1 MAILTERV
9 ECKEL
14 LDKLMPVEEAV
25 KFVSDRCKI
34 AISGFTKTGEPKV
47 FLPALARY
55 LSQYAPKTKIG
66 LFSGASLSEAVED
79 PIASFVGKRGPYMSS
94 NVARKMINAGEMD
107 FSDVHLSSFARNLI
121 YGFYGGIDLAVVEVS
136 RIRPDGSVILSS
148 SVGVSAEA
156 LHVAKKI
163 ILEVNPAIPDYT
175 GFHDIALPSV
185 HPRVGWPIP
194 IVQVGDRVGTPY
206 VDIDK
211 SKVVAIIESNQPDY
225 PVSFK
230 PTSETD
236 RRIAQNV
243 IEFLLYCHKTFNW
256 GKRLPPIQSGVG
268 NVANAIVGELYKSPF
283 QKIRF
288 WTEVFQDGMMRYIED
303 DDKFESAS
311 ATALSFSEAS
321 RQEFMRLFTRCR
333 EKVVLRPMW
342 LSNSA
347 ELISRLF
354 VIAMNTP
361 IEVDIYGHVNSTHV
375 DGSRVINGLGGSG
388 DFFRHAYLSI
398 VHTPSIRRLRD
409 GRIVSCVMPYVRHI
423 DHTEHDI
430 NCVVT
435 EQGFA
440 LNTEIRSARRR
451 AEDIISK
458 CAHPHFK
465 PVLRDYLRLG
475 GEGDEPRP
483 TNMDLLTSWWKDYD
497 AACRCFPESSIDE
510 KENHA
515 SPDPYEWES
524 PSWKYWW

>member
-1 MAILTERV
+1 MGRGWEMALLTERI

-14 LDKLMPVEEAV
+14 LDKLMPVEDAV

-34 AISGFTKTGEPKV
+34 AISGFTKSGEPKT
-47 FLPALARY
+47 FIPALARY
-55 LSQYAPKTKIG
+55 LAQYAPKTKIG
-66 LFSGASLSEAVED
+66 LFSGASLSEDVEN

-94 NVARKMINAGEMD
+94 SVSRKLIHAGEMD
-107 FSDVHLSSFARNLI
+107 FTDVHLSTFARNLM
-121 YGFYGGIDLAVVEVS
+121 YGFYGDIDLAVVEVS

-156 LHVAKKI
+156 LTIAKKI
-163 ILEVNPAIPDYT
+163 ILEVNPTIPDYT

-185 HPRVGWPIP
+185 HPRVNWPIP
-194 IVQVGDRVGTPY
+194 VVNVGDRVGAPY
-206 VDIDK
+206 LEIDK
-211 SKVVAIIESNQPDY
+211 KKVVAVIESDRPDY
-225 PVSFK
+225 PVVFK
-230 PTSETD
+230 PTSKID
-236 RRIAQNV
+236 RKIAENV
-243 IEFLLYCHKTFNW
+243 VEFLLYCHKTFRW

-283 QKIRF
+283 QRIRF
-288 WTEVFQDGMMRYIED
+288 WTEVFQDGMMRFVED
-303 DDKFESAS
+303 DDKFECAS
-311 ATALSFSEAS
+311 ATALSFSEEG
-321 RQEFMRLFTRCR
+321 RQEFRRLFTRCR

-342 LSNSA
+342 LSNNA

-398 VHTPSIRRLRD
+398 VHTPSIRRLRN
-409 GRIVSCVMPYVRHI
+409 GRTVSCVMPYVRHI

-451 AEDIISK
+451 AQDIIDK
-458 CAHPHFK
+458 CAHPHFR
-465 PVLRDYLRLG
+465 PVLHEYLKLAG
-475 GEGDEPRP
+475 DGDEPRP
-483 TNMDLLTSWWKDYD
+483 TNMDVLQGWWRDYD
-497 AACRCFPESSIDE
+497 AACNSFPDAAFE
-510 KENHA
+510 
-515 SPDPYEWES
+515 
-524 PSWKYWW
+524 